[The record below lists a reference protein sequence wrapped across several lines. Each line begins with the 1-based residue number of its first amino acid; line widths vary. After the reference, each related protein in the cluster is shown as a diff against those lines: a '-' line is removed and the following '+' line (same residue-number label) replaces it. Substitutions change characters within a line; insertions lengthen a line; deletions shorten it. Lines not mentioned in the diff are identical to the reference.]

1 MKDRVKERDQRAVQL
16 QDHIKETGDLNT
28 SELKNLHESFH
39 KIEVEKENMVHEY
52 STNTTFMTQ
61 QITKLTASNDAK
73 NAEIKKLQDQLY
85 ETKQHYEN
93 EMKELNSQMR
103 EERRDRDDERER
115 DRKEREQLADRLV
128 TSEREFKATEKRL
141 TRERDREMRENSK
154 KGFVIEELERDA
166 SRLNKYIKGLDEA
179 LKNEYKKSQMNIIE
193 GTGSKR

>member
-103 EERRDRDDERER
+103 EERRDRDDEREH